1 MSKLIAA
8 ALSGALLV
16 TLAAPALAQTP
27 TAAPATTTGKLST
40 NSGIKDLLANPKAKD
55 VLNKYAAPVVEF
67 LASPDAAAMV
77 PGETPL
83 AMIAQ
88 NEQAQAG
95 GLTPENMKLIEAELA
110 GL

>member
-8 ALSGALLV
+8 AIAGALAV
-16 TLAAPALAQTP
+16 TAISPALAQP
-27 TAAPATTTGKLST
+27 PADAAAPAGKLTTQS
-40 NSGIKDLLANPKAKD
+40 SIKDLLANPKAKA
-55 VLNKYAAPVVEF
+55 VLSKYAAPVVEF

-77 PGETPL
+77 PPELPL
-83 AMIAQ
+83 ATIAE
-88 NEQAQAG
+88 NDQAQAG